1 MPLTQSNSRAFSRL
15 MLAGASEVK
24 LDNQGR
30 VLITD
35 FLKKYAN
42 IEKNIVIVGMYDR
55 LEI

>member
-1 MPLTQSNSRAFSRL
+1 

-30 VLITD
+30 ILITD